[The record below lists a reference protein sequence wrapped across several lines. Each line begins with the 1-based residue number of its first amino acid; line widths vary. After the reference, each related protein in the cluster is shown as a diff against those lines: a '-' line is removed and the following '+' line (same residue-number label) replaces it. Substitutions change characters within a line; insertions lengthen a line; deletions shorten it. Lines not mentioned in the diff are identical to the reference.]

1 MAYTDSFLTRSI
13 TEIQEL
19 LDEPVNNA
27 KFSDPRLI
35 SHIEKSY
42 ILILNEINR
51 LSKTQIVA
59 RSTITVGA
67 NTTKYI
73 LPYVMGSIYAIY
85 DEGTDGNKIFY
96 DGRSRRNPYGRGLS
110 IEGHTLRIQSVDSL
124 GLGKTLT
131 IEWVPM
137 GVARLHNGTCTINS
151 AGTIVTFGATPNAG
165 ALDTHINGYAG
176 SVFRHI
182 ETDGSVVTG
191 NFMQEHTIASYDASN
206 RKATLDVP
214 LTTVPT
220 TDDGSIFYEISP
232 AVHKGMDMI
241 VPLYAAYRI
250 AASDGN
256 RKRAKGMLEL
266 WRMEIRNVRLTS
278 HYTSMTDATRVPVD
292 SHDSSRYR
300 RI

>member
-1 MAYTDSFLTRSI
+1 MAYTDSFLTRAI
-13 TEIQEL
+13 TEVREL
-19 LDEPVNNA
+19 LDEPTNNA
-27 KFSDPRLI
+27 KFTDDRIIVHL
-35 SHIEKSY
+35 EKSY

-51 LSKTQIVA
+51 VSKTQIVA
-59 RSTITVGA
+59 RSTVTVSA
-67 NTTKYI
+67 NTTDYI
-73 LPYVMGSIYAIY
+73 LPYVIGSIYAIY

-96 DGRSRRNPYGRGLS
+96 DGRSRRNPFGRGIA
-110 IEGHTLRIQSVDSL
+110 IEGHTLKIQTVDSL

-137 GVARLHNGTCTINS
+137 GIARLHNGTCTINS
-151 AGTIVTFGATPNAG
+151 AGTVVTFGATPNAG

-176 SVFRHI
+176 SLFRMI
-182 ETDGSVVTG
+182 ETTGTVVTG

-206 RKATLDVP
+206 REATLDVP

-220 TDDGSIFYEISP
+220 TDDGGIFYEIAP

-256 RKRAKGMLEL
+256 RKRSDGILKVY
-266 WRMEIRNVRLTS
+266 RQEIRNVRLTS
-278 HYTSMTDATRVPVD
+278 HYTSMTDASRVPVD
-292 SHDSSRYR
+292 NHDVRRYR